1 MVKQHRSENILEPFI
16 IFIISTVKWVSEW
29 VSVWVSG
36 EVWNSSREEHAVLR
50 GSADMQ
56 ATIRQKM
63 TADI

>member
-16 IFIISTVKWVSEW
+16 IFIIFTGEVSE
-29 VSVWVSG
+29 WVSG
-36 EVWNSSREEHAVLR
+36 EVWHSSREEHAVLR

>member
-1 MVKQHRSENILEPFI
+1 MLNGKTAQEWKYPGALYHLHYLHWWSEG
-16 IFIISTVKWVSEW
+16 
-29 VSVWVSG
+29 VSG

>member
-16 IFIISTVKWVSEW
+16 IFIIFTGEVSE
-29 VSVWVSG
+29 WVSG

>member
-1 MVKQHRSENILEPFI
+1 MVKQYRSENILEPYI
-16 IFIISTVKWVSEW
+16 IFIIFTE
-29 VSVWVSG
+29 VSG

-50 GSADMQ
+50 GSADIQ